1 MAVKLAQSRAAAD
14 RQSFKSRVYNS
25 RKSIEDS
32 KRAYAAEKKIESR
45 KHDDMYYD
53 IRVQEEVEKRKKADE
68 EKRRFESNDLEI
80 STVYVCD

>member
-25 RKSIEDS
+25 RKSIEDG
-32 KRAYAAEKKIESR
+32 KRAYATEKKIESR
-45 KHDDMYYD
+45 KHGDMYYD

-68 EKRRFESNDLEI
+68 EKRRFEMNSVEMSI
-80 STVYVCD
+80 VYVCD